1 VPKKAKE
8 LPFSKSEAIRNYK
21 GENPTAGPKRIASA
35 LNDEGYDVTAQFVST
50 VLSNDRRKHGLIN
63 RKKSADELSISDLQF
78 AKELVDRLGGV
89 DNAIT
94 AINAYSQ
101 LISS

>member
-1 VPKKAKE
+1 MAKKTKE

-21 GENPTAGPKRIASA
+21 EENPSVGPKRIASA

-63 RKKSADELSISDLQF
+63 RKKSADELSITDLQV
-78 AKELVDRLGGV
+78 AKELVDKLGGV

-94 AINAYSQ
+94 ALNAYSD
-101 LISS
+101 LISG